1 MFMWISG
8 EYTRHF
14 FCRGRE
20 RVAVMKRILL
30 LCGVLCALHP
40 FSAFAADLPGIA
52 LNHGENEMIVTPLNT
67 TGRVLYAV
75 TVTVDASCLP
85 KWLSV
90 QCGADA
96 ADVPTNA
103 KADRGLALTLTV
115 LGAPDGAVA
124 TVPLTFRD
132 AARTVWTHTLPV
144 TVASSK
150 PVPDALVGNAP
161 NPFNPSTTISF
172 SLAERRETS
181 LVVYDTLGR
190 TVRMLVN
197 GPRAAGKHTVVWDG
211 RDDSGRAVSSGMY
224 ICRMRAGAFEK
235 SIKMTFMR

>member
-1 MFMWISG
+1 
-8 EYTRHF
+8 
-14 FCRGRE
+14 
-20 RVAVMKRILL
+20 L
-30 LCGVLCALHP
+30 
-40 FSAFAADLPGIA
+40 AADLPGIA
-52 LNHGENEMIVTPLNT
+52 LNPGENKMIVTPLNT
-67 TGRVLYAV
+67 TQRALN
-75 TVTVDASCLP
+75 TVTVNVVASGLP

-96 ADVPTNA
+96 ADVPANA

-115 LGAPDGAVA
+115 LGAPDGAAA

-132 AARTVWTHTLPV
+132 AAGTVWTHTLPV

-150 PVPDALVGNAP
+150 PVPDALAGNSP

-172 SLAERRETS
+172 SLAANRETR
-181 LVVYDTLGR
+181 LVIHDSLGR
-190 TVRMLVN
+190 TVRTLVD

-211 RDDSGRAVSSGMY
+211 RDDSGRAVSSGVY
-224 ICRMRAGAFEK
+224 ICRMRAGTFEK